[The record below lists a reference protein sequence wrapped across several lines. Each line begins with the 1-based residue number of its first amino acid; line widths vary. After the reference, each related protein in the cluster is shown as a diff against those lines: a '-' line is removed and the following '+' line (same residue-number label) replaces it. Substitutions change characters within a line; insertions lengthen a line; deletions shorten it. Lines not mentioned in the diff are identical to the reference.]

1 MESHLRSIL
10 KALSWRVVATVITF
24 LTAWLFIG
32 TIETAI
38 KIGLLDTIIKLG
50 SYYYHERF
58 WLRLKIGRKDEPEYY
73 I

>member
-1 MESHLRSIL
+1 MDTHLRSIL
-10 KALSWRVVATVITF
+10 KALSWRVVATIITF

-38 KIGLLDTIIKLG
+38 KIGLLDTVIKLAT
-50 SYYYHERF
+50 YYYHERLWIKLSF
-58 WLRLKIGRKDEPEYY
+58 GKQKEPEYQ